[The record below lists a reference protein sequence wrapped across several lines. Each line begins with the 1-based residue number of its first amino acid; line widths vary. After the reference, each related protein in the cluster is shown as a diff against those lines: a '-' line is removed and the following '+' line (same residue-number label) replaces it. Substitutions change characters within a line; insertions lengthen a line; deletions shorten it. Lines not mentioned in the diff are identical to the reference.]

1 MKILLVEDEENAAR
15 TLQKGLSELQF
26 QVDHAF
32 DGQEALNK
40 TEYNRYDVI
49 ISDVV
54 MPFING
60 IEFIRKIRENGI
72 KTPVLLLSA
81 IDDIDYKISGLNTGA
96 DDYLVKPIHFNE
108 LIARIHALVRR
119 SESVSDGSTKL
130 TFHDLE
136 INLTSK
142 EVIRSEK
149 KIMLTTKEFTLLVYM
164 VKNHNRVIS
173 KTELTEFVWDID
185 FETNTNVVEVY
196 INYLRN
202 KIDKPFNKKLI
213 HTVFGSG
220 YIIKSE

>member
-1 MKILLVEDEENAAR
+1 MKILLIEDEENAAK
-15 TLQKGLSELQF
+15 TLQKGLTELQF
-26 QVDHAF
+26 HVDHAC
-32 DGQEALNK
+32 DGQEALK
-40 TEYNRYDVI
+40 RTEFHRYDVI
-49 ISDVV
+49 ISDIV
-54 MPFING
+54 MPLMNG
-60 IEFIRKIRENGI
+60 IEFIKKIRENGI

-81 IDDIDYKISGLNTGA
+81 IDDIDNKISGLNTGA

-108 LIARIHALVRR
+108 LIARINALVRR
-119 SESVSDGSTKL
+119 SESVSDSSVKL

-142 EVIRSEK
+142 EVIRSTK
-149 KIMLTTKEFTLLVYM
+149 KIILTTKEFALLVYM
-164 VKNHNRVIS
+164 VKNQSRVIS
-173 KTELTEFVWDID
+173 KTELTKFVWDID

-220 YIIKSE
+220 YILKSE